1 MSKTAEKKPLMTL
14 GKAKINAAEIAAK
27 NDGAAKAP
35 SKELKRLNVNID
47 AELHRRFKKAV
58 VSQDT
63 DMTEVLTDLLEGW
76 LKENE

>member
-1 MSKTAEKKPLMTL
+1 MSKLAEKKPLMTL
-14 GKAKINAAEIAAK
+14 GKPKANAAEIAAK
-27 NDGAAKAP
+27 NDGAKAP

-63 DMTEVLTDLLEGW
+63 DMTGVLTDLLEGW